1 MPKYFL
7 KRIIFFL
14 QSQIEN
20 YFFCD
25 QTIKFNYAAK
35 IKYFA
40 IKCFD
45 FSKKLS
51 TKKNKTFTSRV
62 GTVFLSFLHFS
73 LQNVVKG
80 L

>member
-45 FSKKLS
+45 FSKMD
-51 TKKNKTFTSRV
+51 KKNVHFQLFKKTF
-62 GTVFLSFLHFS
+62 H
-73 LQNVVKG
+73 QKK
-80 L
+80 